1 MKPAPPLAVSIIS
14 KQQHGG
20 CQDECQQRGHDEPP
34 PYNSARKFGPVL
46 GRRRTKDDFACEEVQ
61 VRTSRTDEKG
71 AGNGEVNR
79 SGPAKTKRGHD
90 NDHD

>member
-1 MKPAPPLAVSIIS
+1 MPTYEARPPLAVSLIS

-20 CQDECQQRGHDEPP
+20 CQDVCQQRGADEP

-61 VRTSRTDEKG
+61 VRTRF
-71 AGNGEVNR
+71 R
-79 SGPAKTKRGHD
+79 SGR
-90 NDHD
+90 